1 MTYDELPGI
10 NYLEQGS
17 SMLITATK
25 EQWENQREDVLSALD
40 MQYTMYKESRFN
52 TYEGP
57 YKVLIREQED
67 GSYLVGWYAHVP
79 IEDMK
84 KELR

>member
-40 MQYTMYKESRFN
+40 MQYTMYKESRFSE
-52 TYEGP
+52 YQGS
-57 YKVLIREQED
+57 YKVLTREQEAV
-67 GSYLVGWYAHVP
+67 SYTHLTLPTIYSV
-79 IEDMK
+79 
-84 KELR
+84 